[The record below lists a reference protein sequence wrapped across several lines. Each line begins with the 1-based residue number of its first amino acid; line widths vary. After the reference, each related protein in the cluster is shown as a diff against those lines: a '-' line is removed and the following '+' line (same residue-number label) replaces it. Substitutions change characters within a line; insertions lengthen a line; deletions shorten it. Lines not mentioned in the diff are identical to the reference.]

1 MASPFDT
8 NPQLDYDLRS
18 AQKAGLTEE
27 DIARYAS
34 DRRNY
39 DYDSARKA
47 GLSDT
52 DIIRYNIE
60 DVSTAGVGRAFLET
74 AVPSALVAKPVMGGF
89 GKGFQVGSRAGATI
103 GTGIGAVAGR
113 GLPPVTAAGRAIGY
127 GVGGAFGA
135 LIGGAIPALVGAKVT
150 EEVKE
155 ATGRGGQY
163 APSVYPGVIGG
174 ETFGFLFGAGLPVR
188 GALSKLSGRT
198 PGTQVSVQGGPFA
211 APGVKPVDLGSSIFL
226 DAAATNPGMNR
237 AMANAL
243 KWGEETLTSGRQ
255 FAYDRPVSALIADV
269 GMATGAG
276 TMGAGAELV
285 DPGNLYLR
293 IPAEI
298 IGGLFNVGNIAGS
311 YGSRLFN
318 FVKGTAGESA
328 DKRRVGKMLK
338 TFFDDLEEKG
348 YKVELDPIIAHLKR
362 NIGNLQ
368 MEEKMMIHLLL
379 QS

>member
-1 MASPFDT
+1 VASPFDT
-8 NPQLDYDLRS
+8 NPQLDYDLRA

-27 DIARYAS
+27 EIARYAS
-34 DRRNY
+34 ERRNY

-89 GKGFQVGSRAGATI
+89 GKGFQVGSRAGAAL

-113 GLPPVTAAGRAIGY
+113 GLPPVTAAGRALGY

-188 GALSKLSGRT
+188 GALS
-198 PGTQVSVQGGPFA
+198 
-211 APGVKPVDLGSSIFL
+211 
-226 DAAATNPGMNR
+226 N
-237 AMANAL
+237 
-243 KWGEETLTSGRQ
+243 
-255 FAYDRPVSALIADV
+255 Y
-269 GMATGAG
+269 
-276 TMGAGAELV
+276 
-285 DPGNLYLR
+285 
-293 IPAEI
+293 
-298 IGGLFNVGNIAGS
+298 
-311 YGSRLFN
+311 
-318 FVKGTAGESA
+318 
-328 DKRRVGKMLK
+328 RV
-338 TFFDDLEEKG
+338 EPPE
-348 YKVELDPIIAHLKR
+348 PR
-362 NIGNLQ
+362 
-368 MEEKMMIHLLL
+368 
-379 QS
+379 